1 MKKLAYAA
9 LTAMMSVS
17 AFAAPVL
24 ANTDEPETPAP
35 APKTG
40 TIKKVIELAHNDR
53 NLTLPEGTSFSFA
66 IAPTTTYANADG
78 TQGKDVVC
86 NGVAGG
92 VDAVVTAAVAD
103 DYATPQIEV
112 NAATVNVYPDQF
124 PAAGTYAYTVTEK
137 DFSVNGVS
145 KKDPN
150 ASYELRVYIF
160 RGENNE
166 LVNGGVVFFKDG
178 VKQSDPSFTNTYD
191 ADPLMVKKVVTGNQG
206 DKNETFPFTITING
220 KAGQTFTM
228 AGQAPQ
234 RVVDDATPVVF
245 NVSLKHDEEVTIH
258 GLTADDTY
266 TVTET
271 NTKGYDASYTLTVN
285 ETTGESTKG
294 ASIENITAQNT
305 GTERVTFTN
314 DKTGTVLTG
323 LVLSAAP
330 YVVVGGLGTVFAT
343 MFFKKKR
350 EE

>member
-1 MKKLAYAA
+1 ML
-9 LTAMMSVS
+9 SVS

-35 APKTG
+35 AQKTG

-53 NLTLPEGTSFSFA
+53 NLTLPEGTSFTFD
-66 IAPTTTYANADG
+66 IAPTSGYANADG

-92 VDAVVTAAVAD
+92 VDAAAVAAVND
-103 DYATPQIEV
+103 NYATPEIEV
-112 NAATVNVYPDQF
+112 DSATVNVYPDKF
-124 PAAGTYAYTVTEK
+124 PTAGTYAYTVTEA
-137 DFSVNGVS
+137 DFNVNGVS
-145 KKDPN
+145 KKDPA
-150 ASYELRVYIF
+150 ASYEMRVYIM

-178 VKQSDPSFTNTYD
+178 VKQSAPTFTNTYD

-228 AGQAPQ
+228 PGQEAK
-234 RVVDDATPVVF
+234 RVADDNTPVVF
-245 NVSLKHDEEVTIH
+245 EVNLKHDQEVTIH

-266 TVTET
+266 TVAET
-271 NTKGYDASYTLTVN
+271 NTKGYDASYTLSIN
-285 ETTGESTKG
+285 DQTGEKTDG
-294 ASIENITAQNT
+294 ASTATITAQNT

-314 DKTGTVLTG
+314 SKEGTVPTG
-323 LVLSAAP
+323 LVLTAAP